1 MKERALDSGS
11 IGIEQNERDSADL
24 ESAPISCCT
33 DNGDDG
39 LSKTHTH
46 REFWPSLVAS

>member
-24 ESAPISCCT
+24 ESAPIAGCR
-33 DNGDDG
+33 DHGDDR
-39 LSKTHTH
+39 LWKTRAH
-46 REFWPSLVAS
+46 RKFWPSLVAS